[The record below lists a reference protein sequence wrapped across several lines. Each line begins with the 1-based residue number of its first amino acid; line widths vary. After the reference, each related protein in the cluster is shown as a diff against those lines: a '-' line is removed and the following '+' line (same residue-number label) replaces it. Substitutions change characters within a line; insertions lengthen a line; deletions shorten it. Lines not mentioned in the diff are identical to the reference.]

1 MWGAGVNEPSVATF
15 EPPAQALEGRDDHRG
30 KVGARPTELW
40 ERRGDAL
47 LLRQAIPFPKM

>member
-1 MWGAGVNEPSVATF
+1 VATF
-15 EPPAQALEGRDDHRG
+15 EHPAHALDGRNDHRG
-30 KVGARPTELW
+30 EAGARTTELW